1 MQKGLKEKLNP
12 ITILGVWTVSMIIL
26 TPVCMYISNIGASG
40 GEQKPLTTLATM
52 IVVAIYGTAIFSIL
66 TPLLFRQW
74 FKKNWWFS
82 FVIILTIIPAA
93 YDIWDK
99 HSQSPYSSSSEI
111 NTKVNGD
118 EITTK
123 TEYYDDFKT
132 VRSINIWKNN
142 KRDSVWK
149 VFSKEGR
156 IINQQTFR
164 NDTLLAK

>member
-1 MQKGLKEKLNP
+1 MQKELKTKLNP

-26 TPVCMYISNIGASG
+26 TPVFMYISNIGASG

-52 IVVAIYGTAIFSIL
+52 IVVGIYGAAIFSIL

-99 HSQSPYSSSSEI
+99 HSQSPYSLSET
-111 NTKVNGD
+111 NDNVNGN
-118 EITTK
+118 EIMTR

-132 VRSINIWKNN
+132 IRSVSFWKND

-149 VFSKEGR
+149 VFSKDGK
-156 IINQQTFR
+156 IINEQIFR
-164 NDTLLAK
+164 NDTLLSK

>member
-1 MQKGLKEKLNP
+1 MQRGLKAKLNP

-26 TPVCMYISNIGASG
+26 TPVFMYISNIGASG

-52 IVVAIYGTAIFSIL
+52 IVVGIYGAAIFSLL

-82 FVIILTIIPAA
+82 FVIILTVIAA
-93 YDIWDK
+93 TYDIWDK
-99 HSQSPYSSSSEI
+99 HLQSPYSFSEI
-111 NTKVNGD
+111 NNTVNGD

-132 VRSINIWKNN
+132 IRSISIWKNK
-142 KRDSVWK
+142 KRDSLWA

-164 NDTLLAK
+164 NDTLLTK

>member
-1 MQKGLKEKLNP
+1 MQKGLKTKLNP

-40 GEQKPLTTLATM
+40 GEQKPLTTLTTM
-52 IVVAIYGTAIFSIL
+52 IVVAIYGAAIFSIL
-66 TPLLFRQW
+66 TPLLFRHW

-82 FVIILTIIPAA
+82 FVIILTIIPAS
-93 YDIWDK
+93 YDIWDR
-99 HSQSPYSSSSEI
+99 HSRSPYSSSEI
-111 NTKVNGD
+111 NTNVNGY

-132 VRSINIWKNN
+132 IRSISIWKNK

-156 IINQQTFR
+156 ITNQQTFH
-164 NDTLLAK
+164 NDTLLTK